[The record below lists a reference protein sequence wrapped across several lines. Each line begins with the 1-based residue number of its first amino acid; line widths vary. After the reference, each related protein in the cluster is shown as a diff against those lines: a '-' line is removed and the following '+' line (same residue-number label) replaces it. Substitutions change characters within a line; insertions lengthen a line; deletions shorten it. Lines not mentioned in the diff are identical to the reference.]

1 MTAVRTQQNQL
12 GPITPDQAFLWQP
25 IKRVCRLILLTA
37 FLTPFFCLNLRGAD
51 EITWQPWSDSIF
63 SKAKEEERFVLL
75 DLGTGWC
82 HWCHVM
88 EDVTYADPA
97 VIKLIRSRYLAVR
110 VDADSRPDLANR
122 YEDYGWPATIV
133 FNTDGSEIVKRQGY
147 IPPKPMASMLQAI
160 IDDPS
165 PGPSILPESKLSPS
179 DQAFLSD
186 KDIDRLRQRLID
198 AYDSKNKGWGTV
210 QKFLNW
216 DTIEYC
222 LVASM
227 QGDTSLARMGQET
240 LAAQLNLIDPI
251 WGGVCQ
257 YSTDGDW
264 QHPHF
269 EKIMQM
275 QAENIRTYAE
285 AYAVWGDP
293 IYLNT
298 SKKIY
303 DYLRS
308 FLMSPE
314 GAFYASQ
321 DADLVPGEHSADY
334 FKLGDSER
342 RTLGIPRVDQHVYS
356 RENGWAINAL
366 AVLSAVSGDRQPLED
381 AIRAANWIIAHRRMA
396 EGGFSHDETDKAG
409 PYLADTL
416 YMGRAFITLYT
427 VTANR
432 DWLRYA
438 EEAANY
444 IDQHFKGD
452 LGYLTSPAIGAL
464 KSKPQIDEN
473 VDLARFAN
481 LLEKYSGIKIYE
493 TMARHAMQFLSIPAV
508 ADERGFLVSGILLA
522 NRELTTPP
530 LHVTVVG
537 SKRDAT
543 AASLF
548 SSALKLP
555 SFYKRVEWWDS
566 NEGAL
571 PNNDVEYPT
580 LESAAAYVC
589 TDRTCSP
596 PVFSVEKLAKVVSK
610 Q

>member
-1 MTAVRTQQNQL
+1 MFSHAS
-12 GPITPDQAFLWQP
+12 ITRK
-25 IKRVCRLILLTA
+25 INRCRWLTLSTLCLALLS
-37 FLTPFFCLNLRGAD
+37 CLKLEGAD
-51 EITWQPWSDSIF
+51 EIQWRPWSDSIF
-63 SKAKEEERFVLL
+63 EQAKQQGRFVLL

-88 EDVTYADPA
+88 EEVTYTDPTVAD
-97 VIKLIRSRYLAVR
+97 LIRSRYLAVR

-165 PGPSILPESKLSPS
+165 PGPSILPEPKLSSS
-179 DQAFLSD
+179 DQPFLS
-186 KDIDRLRQRLID
+186 KSDIDRLRQRLVD
-198 AYDSKNKGWGTV
+198 SYDSKNKGWGTV

-222 LVASM
+222 LIPSTE
-227 QGDTSLARMGQET
+227 GDTGFARMGRET

-275 QAENIRTYAE
+275 QAENIRIYAE
-285 AYAVWGDP
+285 AYAFWGGP
-293 IYLNT
+293 TYLNT
-298 SKKIY
+298 ARKIY
-303 DYLRS
+303 GYLKD

-314 GAFYASQ
+314 GAFYSSQ

-342 RTLGIPRVDQHVYS
+342 RKLGIPRVDQHVYS

-366 AVLSAVSGDRQPLED
+366 AGLSAVSGDQQPLED
-381 AIRAANWIIAHRRMA
+381 AIRAANWMIAHRRMSG
-396 EGGFSHDETDKAG
+396 GGFKHDETDKAG

-416 YMGRAFITLYT
+416 YMGRAFLTLYM

-444 IDQHFKGD
+444 IDQQFKGEV
-452 LGYLTSPAIGAL
+452 GYLTSPAIGAL
-464 KSKPQIDEN
+464 KPKPQIDEN
-473 VDLARFAN
+473 ADLARFAN
-481 LLEKYSGIKIYE
+481 LLDKYSGIE
-493 TMARHAMQFLSIPAV
+493 AHGTMAKHAMQFLSIPAV
-508 ADERGFLVSGILLA
+508 ADERGLLVAGILLA
-522 NRELTTPP
+522 NRELTTSP

-537 SKRDAT
+537 SKTDKVAS
-543 AASLF
+543 SLF
-548 SSALKLP
+548 QAALKLP
-555 SFYKRVEWWDS
+555 AFYKRVEWWDS
-566 NEGAL
+566 QEGAL
-571 PNNDVEYPT
+571 PNSDVEYPV
-580 LESAAAYVC
+580 LDNAAAFVC
-589 TDRTCSP
+589 GEHSCSP
-596 PVFSVEKLAKVVSK
+596 PVFSAEKLLAVARKSNGR
-610 Q
+610 

>member
-1 MTAVRTQQNQL
+1 MFPVPHSDIHRPKSNWFCPLPVT
-12 GPITPDQAFLWQP
+12 FL
-25 IKRVCRLILLTA
+25 VALLW
-37 FLTPFFCLNLRGAD
+37 LTEARAE
-51 EITWQPWSDSIF
+51 EIRWQPWSDSVF
-63 SKAKEEERFVLL
+63 SQAKQQGRFVLL

-88 EDVTYADPA
+88 EEVTYADPA
-97 VIKLIRSRYLAVR
+97 VIKLIQSRYLPVR

-122 YEDYGWPATIV
+122 YEDYGWPATVV
-133 FNTDGSEIVKRQGY
+133 FNADGSEIVKRQGY

-165 PGPSILPESKLSPS
+165 PGPSILPEAKLSPA
-179 DQAFLSD
+179 DQPFLSD
-186 KDIDRLRQRLID
+186 LTNQRLRQRLIET
-198 AYDSKNKGWGTV
+198 YDSKNKGWGTV

-216 DTIEYC
+216 DLIEYC
-222 LVASM
+222 LVASR
-227 QGDTSLARMGQET
+227 QGDTDFERMGRET

-285 AYAVWGDP
+285 AYAWWGDSL
-293 IYLNT
+293 YLDTAN
-298 SKKIY
+298 KICG
-303 DYLRS
+303 YLKR

-314 GAFYASQ
+314 GVFYASQ
-321 DADLVPGEHSADY
+321 DADLIPGEHSADY

-342 RTLGIPRVDQHVYS
+342 RKLGIPRVDQHVYS

-381 AIRAANWIIAHRRMA
+381 AIRAANWMIGHRRMA
-396 EGGFSHDETDKAG
+396 TGGFQHDETSSAG

-416 YMGRAFITLYT
+416 YLGRAFLELYT
-427 VTANR
+427 VTADR
-432 DWLRYA
+432 AWLRRA
-438 EEAANY
+438 EEAASY
-444 IDQHFKGD
+444 IDQQFKGE
-452 LGYLTSPAIGAL
+452 LGYLTSPAIGTL

-473 VDLARFAN
+473 ADLARFAN
-481 LLEKYSGIKIYE
+481 LLEKYSGIKTYGV
-493 TMARHAMQFLSIPAV
+493 MAQHAMQFLSVPTV
-508 ADERGFLVSGILLA
+508 TDDRGFLVAGILLA
-522 NRELTTPP
+522 NREVTTSP
-530 LHVTVVG
+530 LHITVVG
-537 SKRDAT
+537 SKTDTT
-543 AASLF
+543 ASSLF
-548 SSALKLP
+548 QAALKLP
-555 SFYKRVEWWDS
+555 ALYKRVEWWDS
-566 NEGAL
+566 QEGTL
-571 PNNDVEYPT
+571 PNNDVDYPA
-580 LESAAAYVC
+580 LENAAAFIC

-596 PVFSVEKLAKVVSK
+596 PVFSAQKLIAVAGKSN

>member
-1 MTAVRTQQNQL
+1 MFPVPHSDAHRPRSNWSCPLPVT
-12 GPITPDQAFLWQP
+12 FL
-25 IKRVCRLILLTA
+25 VALLW
-37 FLTPFFCLNLRGAD
+37 LTVARAE
-51 EITWQPWSDSIF
+51 EIRWQPWSDSVF
-63 SKAKEEERFVLL
+63 SQAKQQGRFVLL

-88 EDVTYADPA
+88 EEVTYADPA
-97 VIKLIRSRYLAVR
+97 VIKLIQSHYLPVR

-122 YEDYGWPATIV
+122 YEDYGWPATVV
-133 FNTDGSEIVKRQGY
+133 FNAGGSEIVKRQGY

-165 PGPSILPESKLSPS
+165 PGPSILAEPKLSPA
-179 DQAFLSD
+179 DQPFLSD
-186 KDIDRLRQRLID
+186 VTNQRLRQRLIET
-198 AYDSKNKGWGTV
+198 YDTKNKGWGTV

-216 DTIEYC
+216 DLIEYC
-222 LVASM
+222 LTASA
-227 QGDTSLARMGQET
+227 QGDTDFERMARET

-285 AYAVWGDP
+285 AYALWGDSV
-293 IYLNT
+293 YLNT
-298 SKKIY
+298 ATQIY
-303 DYLRS
+303 GYLKS
-308 FLMSPE
+308 FLTSPE

-321 DADLVPGEHSADY
+321 DADLIPGEHSADY

-342 RTLGIPRVDQHVYS
+342 RKLGIPRVDQHVYS

-381 AIRAANWIIAHRRMA
+381 AIRAANWMIAHRTMA
-396 EGGFSHDETDKAG
+396 TGGFQHDETASSG

-416 YMGRAFITLYT
+416 YLGRAFLELYM
-427 VTANR
+427 VTADR
-432 DWLRYA
+432 AWLRRA
-438 EEAANY
+438 EAAASY
-444 IDQHFKGD
+444 IDQQFKGE
-452 LGYLTSPAIGAL
+452 LGYLTSPSIGAL

-473 VDLARFAN
+473 ADLARFAN
-481 LLEKYSGIKIYE
+481 LLQKYSGVASYGA
-493 TMARHAMQFLSIPAV
+493 MSQHAMQFLNNPTIT
-508 ADERGFLVSGILLA
+508 DDRGFLVGGILLA
-522 NRELTTPP
+522 NRELTTSP
-530 LHVTVVG
+530 LHITVVG
-537 SKRDAT
+537 SKTDTSAS
-543 AASLF
+543 SLF
-548 SSALKLP
+548 QAALKLP
-555 SFYKRVEWWDS
+555 ALYKRVEWWDS
-566 NEGAL
+566 HEGTL
-571 PNNDVEYPT
+571 PNNDVEYPV
-580 LESAAAYVC
+580 LESAAAFIC

-596 PVFSVEKLAKVVSK
+596 PVFSAQKLVTVAGKSN